1 MDPSTPLRAGPS
13 TSSHSTSSG
22 QAGQALA
29 IANHDQVGRARHLA
43 SLSAADLRRL
53 AVRAANERDFE
64 TLWLLTE
71 AHLTLH
77 GESGALVSVN
87 TYKTYRR
94 GVKDLLAAWQGENLL
109 RPSRDAAQIWLRTME
124 RRGRKPATVR
134 VKIAAGKALYKA
146 LRWAGATEAEP
157 FADAKAAKDK
167 TAPWERQGAYS
178 QIELERLLAVADP
191 VTRVVIL
198 LGAHAGLRVSEMLA
212 LRWPDVDLINRKLV
226 VQHGKGGKKRSV
238 NLSQTLTETL
248 GQLVGQSEKREKSSE
263 KRVSTRSS
271 FLSALSSSYVLPFR
285 SRLSARERLARACRA
300 AGVKFL
306 GLHALR
312 HTAGTRLQ
320 RQTGDLT
327 KVADHLGHA
336 TLDMARNY
344 AKADDR
350 ALKAV
355 VDEW

>member
-1 MDPSTPLRAGPS
+1 LVVAS
-13 TSSHSTSSG
+13 
-22 QAGQALA
+22 
-29 IANHDQVGRARHLA
+29 HDQVGRARHLA
-43 SLSAADLRRL
+43 SLSTADLRRL
-53 AVRAANERDFE
+53 AVKAASERDFE
-64 TLWLLTE
+64 TLWQLTE

-87 TYKTYRR
+87 TYKAYRR
-94 GVKDLLAAWQGENLL
+94 GVKDLLTAWQGENLL
-109 RPSRDAAQIWLRTME
+109 RPGRDAAAVWLRTME

-178 QIELERLLAVADP
+178 QLEVTRLLAVADP
-191 VTRVVIL
+191 VTRAVIL

-212 LRWPDVDLINRKLV
+212 LRWADIDLVNRKLI
-226 VQHGKGGKKRSV
+226 VQHGKGGKKRTV
-238 NLSQTLTETL
+238 NLSKTLTAAL
-248 GQLVGQSEKREKSSE
+248 VASSKWLVDPSPSLRSGSGQAPQATSHGPL
-263 KRVSTRSS
+263 
-271 FLSALSSSYVLPFR
+271 AYVLPFR
-285 SRLSARERLARACRA
+285 SRLSARERLARTCRA
-300 AGVKFL
+300 AGVRFQ

-312 HTAGTRLQ
+312 HAAGTLLQ

>member
-1 MDPSTPLRAGPS
+1 MADPLE
-13 TSSHSTSSG
+13 
-22 QAGQALA
+22 LA
-29 IANHDQVGRARHLA
+29 IASLQVSAALQVSAGDQVGRARFLA
-43 SLSAADLRRL
+43 SLSTADLRRL

-64 TLWLLTE
+64 TLWQLTE

-87 TYKTYRR
+87 TYKAYRR

-109 RPSRDAAQIWLRTME
+109 RPGRDAAAVWLRTME
-124 RRGRKPATVR
+124 CRGRKPATVR

-178 QIELERLLAVADP
+178 QLEVTRLLAVADP
-191 VTRVVIL
+191 VTRALIL
-198 LGAHAGLRVSEMLA
+198 LGAHAGLRISEMLA
-212 LRWPDVDLINRKLV
+212 LRWSEVDLVNRKLV
-226 VQHGKGGKKRSV
+226 VLHGKGDKKRTV
-238 NLSQTLTETL
+238 NLSKTLSEAL
-248 GQLVGQSEKREKSSE
+248 GQLVRPPHPACAPAVHSQGQDLGVGGPAHK
-263 KRVSTRSS
+263 
-271 FLSALSSSYVLPFR
+271 LQDGWVLPFR
-285 SRLSARERLARACRA
+285 SRLSARERLARTCRA
-300 AGVKFL
+300 AGVRFQ

-312 HTAGTRLQ
+312 HAAGTLLQ
-320 RQTGDLT
+320 RQTGDIT

>member
-1 MDPSTPLRAGPS
+1 MIDALDPSEAGVIFDLVVAS
-13 TSSHSTSSG
+13 
-22 QAGQALA
+22 
-29 IANHDQVGRARHLA
+29 HDQVGRARHLA
-43 SLSAADLRRL
+43 SLSTADLRRL
-53 AVRAANERDFE
+53 AVKAASERDFD

-77 GESGALVSVN
+77 GESGALVSIN
-87 TYKTYRR
+87 TYKAYRR
-94 GVKDLLAAWQGENLL
+94 GVKDLLLAWQGENLL
-109 RPSRDAAQIWLRTME
+109 RPSRDAALLWLRTME

-146 LRWAGATEAEP
+146 LRWAGATEVEP

-178 QIELERLLAVADP
+178 QLEVTRLLAVADP
-191 VTRVVIL
+191 VTSTLIL

-212 LRWPDVDLINRKLV
+212 LRWLDIDLINRKLV
-226 VQHGKGGKKRSV
+226 VQHGKGGKKRTV
-238 NLSQTLTETL
+238 NLSRTLTETL
-248 GQLVGQSEKREKSSE
+248 SQLVGPSPIYGGEW
-263 KRVSTRSS
+263 
-271 FLSALSSSYVLPFR
+271 VLPFR
-285 SRLSARERLARACRA
+285 SRLSARERLARTCRA
-300 AGVKFL
+300 AGVKFQ

-312 HTAGTRLQ
+312 HAAGTLLQ

-350 ALKAV
+350 ALKAI

>member
-1 MDPSTPLRAGPS
+1 MIDPLDKASPDSLV
-13 TSSHSTSSG
+13 
-22 QAGQALA
+22 
-29 IANHDQVGRARHLA
+29 IASHDQVGRARHLA
-43 SLSAADLRRL
+43 SLSTADLRRL
-53 AVRAANERDFE
+53 AVRAAAERDFE
-64 TLWLLTE
+64 TLWQLTE

-77 GESGALVSVN
+77 GESGALVSIN
-87 TYKTYRR
+87 TYKAYRR
-94 GVKDLLAAWQGENLL
+94 GVKDLLTAWQGENLL
-109 RPSRDAAQIWLRTME
+109 RPSRDAAAVWLRTME

-178 QIELERLLAVADP
+178 QLEITRLLAVADP
-191 VTRVVIL
+191 VTKLLIL

-212 LRWPDVDLINRKLV
+212 LRWSEVDLVNRKLV
-226 VQHGKGGKKRSV
+226 VQHGKGGKKRTV
-238 NLSQTLTETL
+238 NLSRTLTETL
-248 GQLVGQSEKREKSSE
+248 LLLREQVVGSRKWDVGS
-263 KRVSTRSS
+263 RSS
-271 FLSALSSSYVLPFR
+271 PKGQPTIHSPQSTAHILPFR
-285 SRLSARERLARACRA
+285 SRLSARERLARTCRA
-300 AGVKFL
+300 AGVRFQ

-312 HTAGTRLQ
+312 HAAGTLLQ
-320 RQTGDLT
+320 RQTGDIT

-350 ALKAV
+350 ALKAI